1 MYVFVTPLLLA
12 VKLMETRLGSRR
24 GVAFRDILLPILAR
38 PRCRAVHRPVQQD
51 AREQY
56 PCHWEHSQW
65 LKFSMLN
72 PCLIMCLQYDPAT
85 PFFGAQAV
93 ADQHPGQAAL
103 VRFNAFGVSQNDDR
117 LNPEASSS
125 SARSCC

>member
-1 MYVFVTPLLLA
+1 MYSRVHLAGGGLPVLVVAGPL
-12 VKLMETRLGSRR
+12 R
-24 GVAFRDILLPILAR
+24 GEV
-38 PRCRAVHRPVQQD
+38 PRAVQQD

-65 LKFSMLN
+65 LKLSMLN
-72 PCLIMCLQYDPAT
+72 PCLIVCSQYDPAT

-93 ADQHPGQAAL
+93 TDQHPGQAAL

-125 SARSCC
+125 SSRSCC